1 MSPHY
6 LHLCDLLFHQR
17 HPACRE
23 MCTKGHWRP
32 AEDAKLTELVAKYGP
47 HNWNAIAETLQG
59 RSGAVDISVPLRLVS
74 LSLSVSTVHSN
85 NVSTQPF
92 QSGKSCR
99 LRWYNQLDPRINK
112 NPFTEEEDQ
121 LLLAA
126 HQIYGNRWAIIAR
139 LFPGRTDNA
148 VKNHWHVIMARKH
161 KERSRLH
168 GNFVDEEQSQRC
180 KKRKLEPRTMVS
192 VIEEYDRTSVT
203 VHHSQHEDSHLDMYE
218 GNIFY
223 RYFHRKHLCN

>member
-1 MSPHY
+1 
-6 LHLCDLLFHQR
+6 
-17 HPACRE
+17 

-192 VIEEYDRTSVT
+192 MIEEYDRTSVT